1 MSSTNDTVEEVPEE
15 EVPAKKSFV
24 LPEITSKLKSWELPE
39 DLANFLQDRCQI
51 YMTEKELEDF
61 TTIPAPSNVKAPTKL
76 DPFIKALVEKKGLN
90 KVISQDGEHQKI
102 HEKLYQ
108 VMGPLSSAWTKLQD
122 VVNEKENAE
131 NEPESVLKNIN
142 EAIVLLGQVINKVTY
157 ERRLSILSGLND
169 MKQAKSLLKDNL
181 EDLNTETKFLFGE
194 TFQKHV
200 KTTAK
205 AQESAEKLFAKSG
218 SKRKWSATN
227 RPNQQGLSP
236 SYQGPRPS
244 GGAPTQRGRGN
255 WNRRGKK
262 DSNLYSQGPSKG
274 QAMGTRKPSTCPSQT
289 KIAFSRWPKKDK
301 YTSVCGKT
309 EVFSGKLGSVDFRP
323 ENSRDC
329 ERVETSHK
337 RQTSTMEGAKGDSNV
352 PGEKG
357 NSEKRDSDYDTEGCP
372 ERGTICKGP
381 VSVNNFCEAQKGSK
395 QISTNYQSKESEQLH
410 ALHPLQNGRDEKCVR
425 PVESGRLHDKD
436 RFEGC
441 LLAYP
446 NTPREPKV
454 FTFSVGGKALRNV
467 CSSFWSGTR
476 STNFHK
482 IIKSTFDSPEETDG
496 EISSLLGRPTDYR
509 INEGRSNPVEG
520 LCTVSASETWLLD
533 KLGKIRTQAIPGDG
547 VSRYDNKQHH
557 NDSVV
562 TKRKGP
568 EAIEPLSG
576 HSETG
581 SNKFEKPCKP
591 YRETASNV
599 TCHINGTDAGESF
612 TTGFNKGSTT
622 GVNVRVGS
630 ETLIRIPGRAQVV
643 GEQHNTEPRGPNE
656 NGNPGHSNLHR
667 CLIRSRMGSFPG
679 RREINRGSLD
689 QRGEG
694 RPPYKRVRTLSSGN
708 STENIFK
715 RQGSQ
720 TSSYLHGQ
728 HDSIALFNPQRG
740 DKISKVDTNS
750 KKDMGTPQ
758 QEWDHDYCVLD
769 PIKGKQNS
777 GLEVETESQLQRMG
791 IIRSDFSKTNKQM
804 GVTRDRLFCIKDNEK
819 TSPLHILKPRPRVP
833 NNECS
838 VSELGKVP
846 ISVSPILPNGQ
857 GSKNSQKSRNTES
870 STNSTSMARTTL
882 VSNTTINAD
891 SRTNFDSSKEE
902 QSFKSHARITP
913 TSLKPNT
920 SSCGISSVRK
930 QLEEQGFSES
940 ASSIMVQ
947 ARRAST
953 TRAYKTPWRKWVVW
967 CDQKQVDP
975 FEAPVSLVVEFLSEL
990 YQKGLEYRTINVY
1003 RSAISAYHRPI
1014 NGTQVGQIKEVCLL
1028 LSGIDNLRPPTP
1040 KYNVIWE
1047 VDEVLTCLKSLGPEE
1062 NLSNK
1067 DLTLK
1072 TVMLMALTALKRCS
1086 DLHILDTRFM
1096 ALGETKVVFK
1106 LSEKPKGFRRK
1117 GKTPEPVEFF
1127 TSGAELCPV
1136 STIKNYIERT
1146 KTWREAN
1153 SETKFF
1159 LSHINPHKA
1168 VTSSTIGRWLKT
1180 VLGNVGVDISKFTA
1194 HSTRSAAS
1202 SKLKTLGASVQEIMN
1217 CGNWNSASTWQNF
1230 YHKPIVSGLEQA
1242 QKIMLQ

>member
-24 LPEITSKLKSWELPE
+24 LPEMTSKLKSWELPE

-274 QAMGTRKPSTCPSQT
+274 QAMGTRKPSTCPSQA

-309 EVFSGKLGSVDFRP
+309 EVFSGKLGSVDFGP

-496 EISSLLGRPTDYR
+496 EICLLYTSPSPRD
-509 INEGRSNPVEG
+509 G
-520 LCTVSASETWLLD
+520 LL
-533 KLGKIRTQAIPGDG
+533 
-547 VSRYDNKQHH
+547 
-557 NDSVV
+557 
-562 TKRKGP
+562 
-568 EAIEPLSG
+568 
-576 HSETG
+576 
-581 SNKFEKPCKP
+581 
-591 YRETASNV
+591 
-599 TCHINGTDAGESF
+599 
-612 TTGFNKGSTT
+612 
-622 GVNVRVGS
+622 
-630 ETLIRIPGRAQVV
+630 
-643 GEQHNTEPRGPNE
+643 
-656 NGNPGHSNLHR
+656 
-667 CLIRSRMGSFPG
+667 SRMP
-679 RREINRGSLD
+679 
-689 QRGEG
+689 
-694 RPPYKRVRTLSSGN
+694 SS
-708 STENIFK
+708 
-715 RQGSQ
+715 
-720 TSSYLHGQ
+720 
-728 HDSIALFNPQRG
+728 A
-740 DKISKVDTNS
+740 
-750 KKDMGTPQ
+750 
-758 QEWDHDYCVLD
+758 
-769 PIKGKQNS
+769 
-777 GLEVETESQLQRMG
+777 
-791 IIRSDFSKTNKQM
+791 
-804 GVTRDRLFCIKDNEK
+804 
-819 TSPLHILKPRPRVP
+819 
-833 NNECS
+833 
-838 VSELGKVP
+838 
-846 ISVSPILPNGQ
+846 
-857 GSKNSQKSRNTES
+857 
-870 STNSTSMARTTL
+870 
-882 VSNTTINAD
+882 
-891 SRTNFDSSKEE
+891 
-902 QSFKSHARITP
+902 
-913 TSLKPNT
+913 
-920 SSCGISSVRK
+920 
-930 QLEEQGFSES
+930 
-940 ASSIMVQ
+940 
-947 ARRAST
+947 
-953 TRAYKTPWRKWVVW
+953 
-967 CDQKQVDP
+967 
-975 FEAPVSLVVEFLSEL
+975 
-990 YQKGLEYRTINVY
+990 
-1003 RSAISAYHRPI
+1003 
-1014 NGTQVGQIKEVCLL
+1014 
-1028 LSGIDNLRPPTP
+1028 
-1040 KYNVIWE
+1040 
-1047 VDEVLTCLKSLGPEE
+1047 
-1062 NLSNK
+1062 
-1067 DLTLK
+1067 
-1072 TVMLMALTALKRCS
+1072 
-1086 DLHILDTRFM
+1086 
-1096 ALGETKVVFK
+1096 
-1106 LSEKPKGFRRK
+1106 
-1117 GKTPEPVEFF
+1117 
-1127 TSGAELCPV
+1127 
-1136 STIKNYIERT
+1136 
-1146 KTWREAN
+1146 
-1153 SETKFF
+1153 
-1159 LSHINPHKA
+1159 
-1168 VTSSTIGRWLKT
+1168 
-1180 VLGNVGVDISKFTA
+1180 
-1194 HSTRSAAS
+1194 
-1202 SKLKTLGASVQEIMN
+1202 
-1217 CGNWNSASTWQNF
+1217 
-1230 YHKPIVSGLEQA
+1230 
-1242 QKIMLQ
+1242 